1 MLTSGLEAGTQKRPY
16 AARLPAPQR
25 REQLLDAALSVAL
38 ERGFHAV
45 TVDGVAKAAGVT
57 RPVVYGLFADRG
69 ALLAGLADRAERR
82 ALEQL
87 AAVLPDVPAEPDA
100 DDPDALLV
108 RGLTAYL
115 TAIRD
120 DPDNWRVILLPPE
133 GAPVEMQQRITGHR
147 RLVLDQLRDLCAWGL
162 ARRGGPALDVD
173 LFARS
178 VLTLAEGAARLLL
191 VDPGRWSV
199 EAFSDFARTALAG
212 LAPTVAPSGPPSVAP
227 SVAPPGAPPVQED
240 R

>member
-1 MLTSGLEAGTQKRPY
+1 MLTPELDAGAGKRPY
-16 AARLPAPQR
+16 AARLPGPER
-25 REQLLDAALSVAL
+25 REQLLNAALSVAL

-45 TVDGVAKAAGVT
+45 TVEGVARAAGVT

-69 ALLAGLADRAERR
+69 ALLAGLADRSEDR
-82 ALEQL
+82 ALAQL
-87 AAVLPDVPAEPDA
+87 AAVLPDVPADL
-100 DDPDALLV
+100 DLDPDALLV
-108 RGLTAYL
+108 QGLTAYL

-133 GAPVEMQQRITGHR
+133 GAPVQMQQRITRHR
-147 RLVLDQLRDLCAWGL
+147 RLVLDRLRELCAWGL

-178 VLTLAEGAARLLL
+178 VLTLAEGAARMLL
-191 VDPGRWSV
+191 VDPDRWSV
-199 EAFSDFARTALAG
+199 DAFTDFARTVLAG
-212 LAPTVAPSGPPSVAP
+212 LGP
-227 SVAPPGAPPVQED
+227 GLRED